1 MSHTEDTLN
10 NNEHLENEPVI
21 ESSDLN
27 EEKVDATVEGSDIEV
42 ANAQIEELQTQ
53 VRELREKVLRQQAE
67 FDNFRKR
74 TLKEKSDI
82 ILTASRDTMSALL
95 PIVDD
100 FDRAAKNGA
109 LNDGTTLIYNKLVSA
124 LSAKGLKAM
133 ESAAGSEFNADEHEA
148 ITEITA
154 GDALVG
160 KIVETVE
167 KGYFLNEKLIRHA
180 KVVVGR

>member
-10 NNEHLENEPVI
+10 NKENFDNEPTI
-21 ESSDLN
+21 ETSDLQ
-27 EEKVDATVEGSDIEV
+27 EEKVETTVEGSDIEV
-42 ANAQIEELQTQ
+42 ANAQIEELNTQ
-53 VRELREKVLRQQAE
+53 VKELREKVLRQQAE

-95 PIVDD
+95 PVVDD

-109 LNDGTTLIYNKLVSA
+109 LNDGTTLIYNKLVQT
-124 LSAKGLKAM
+124 LSSKGLKPM
-133 ESAAGSEFNADEHEA
+133 DSPSGCEFNPDEHEA

-160 KIVETVE
+160 KVVETVE

>member
-1 MSHTEDTLN
+1 MSNTEDTLGN
-10 NNEHLENEPVI
+10 KEDFENEPNI
-21 ESSDLN
+21 ETSDLHQ
-27 EEKVDATVEGSDIEV
+27 EKVESTTLGSDIEA
-42 ANAQIEELQTQ
+42 ANAQIEELHTQ
-53 VRELREKVLRQQAE
+53 VKELREKVLRQQAE

-95 PIVDD
+95 PVVDD
-100 FDRAAKNGA
+100 FDRAERNGA
-109 LNDGTTLIYNKLVSA
+109 LNDGTKLIYNKLVQT
-124 LSAKGLKAM
+124 LTAKGLKPM
-133 ESAAGSEFNADEHEA
+133 DSPAGSEFSPDEHEA
-148 ITEITA
+148 ITEIPA

-160 KIVETVE
+160 KVVETVE